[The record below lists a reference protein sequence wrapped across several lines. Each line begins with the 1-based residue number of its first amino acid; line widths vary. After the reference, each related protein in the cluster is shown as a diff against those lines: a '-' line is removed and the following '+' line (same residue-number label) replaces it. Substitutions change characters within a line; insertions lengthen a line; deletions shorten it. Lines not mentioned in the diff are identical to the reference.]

1 MDTLVESPELDVTV
15 HGVWVRSLT
24 HDGFGRICYKV
35 RNMQYEGSV
44 EFLVM
49 WEADADIG
57 TRMPTAS
64 YATPEELMVR
74 PYKPRPWAT
83 MPKEVVY

>member
-1 MDTLVESPELDVTV
+1 MDTLVESLELDATV

-35 RNMQYEGSV
+35 RNRLYEGSV

-49 WEADADIG
+49 WEADADMG
-57 TRMPTAS
+57 TTRPTAS

-74 PYKPRPWAT
+74 PYKPRPWAK